1 MRLWNP
7 FFFFWL
13 GYVTFEKKKTD
24 LQAVFHKECL
34 EGFGKQGHISD
45 ICSIFVKSIFHAYDQ
60 ISVHWYIRFRIIKK
74 VWKIFINFM

>member
-1 MRLWNP
+1 MKHLRKRKQIYKQ
-7 FFFFWL
+7 FC
-13 GYVTFEKKKTD
+13 
-24 LQAVFHKECL
+24 HKECL

-74 VWKIFINFM
+74 FEKYL